1 MITITDK
8 ITSVSVV
15 NNTPNPNDYRDPIP
29 QAVAAEKL
37 ERPLELP
44 GATYKIKTPMSDYAL
59 YVTINDWEINGTLR
73 PYELFINSKNMQDFQ
88 WVVAFTRIVSA
99 VLRTGGEFLFLVEEL
114 KSVVNPNGGY
124 WKNRVWKPSL
134 VAEIGEVFEKHLRQR
149 GLLEPKPVVAVVK
162 PATTEQPRG
171 AQCPSCGAFALIKTE
186 GCDKCLD
193 CGYSRC
199 G

>member
-1 MITITDK
+1 MKTIAHK

-15 NNTPNPNDYRDPIP
+15 SATPDPAP
-29 QAVAAEKL
+29 AVVVLAEKL
-37 ERPLELP
+37 DRPMALQ

-59 YVTINDWEINGTLR
+59 YVTINDCEIDGQLR
-73 PYELFINSKNMQDFQ
+73 PYELFINSKNMNDFQ

-99 VLRTGGEFLFLVEEL
+99 VLRKGGEFLFLVEEL

-124 WKNRVWKPSL
+124 WKKGVWMPSL
-134 VAEIGEVFEKHLRQR
+134 VAEIGAVFEEHLMQR
-149 GLLEPKPVVAVVK
+149 GILEPKPVVAAVK
-162 PATTEQPRG
+162 PGSQDQPKG
-171 AQCPSCGAFALIKTE
+171 MQCPSCGSFSMIKTE

>member
-1 MITITDK
+1 MKTITDK

-15 NNTPNPNDYRDPIP
+15 SAASDPVP
-29 QAVAAEKL
+29 QIVVAEKL
-37 ERPLELP
+37 ERPAALQ

-59 YVTINDWEINGTLR
+59 YVTINDREFNGQLR
-73 PYELFINSKNMQDFQ
+73 PYELFINSKNMNDFQ

-124 WKNRVWKPSL
+124 WKKGVWMPSL
-134 VAEIGEVFEKHLRQR
+134 VAEIGEVFEEHLRHR
-149 GLLEPKPVVAVVK
+149 GLLASKPTVADVK
-162 PATTEQPRG
+162 PETTEQPRG